1 MNWMNWKH
9 AAVAAATV
17 LSIGAIPAHAQQ
29 SQEPPRMM
37 GPGMMGGG
45 MMGPG
50 MMGGGPGDGRGW
62 RDDDDRWG
70 WAMMGGRGMG
80 MMGGPGMGPGM
91 MMDGMGMM
99 GFGLAMIGRL
109 DLTDT
114 QRRQVQRIADDL
126 RRKNWGLMGQMHDE
140 MSRMRDAMWA
150 DRRDRATI
158 LAANRR
164 MSELRQQ
171 MLENTLTAA
180 DQAEAVLTPAQ
191 REQLR
196 RFAP

>member
-9 AAVAAATV
+9 AAIGVATV
-17 LSIGAIPAHAQQ
+17 LSIGMIPVHAQQ

-37 GPGMMGGG
+37 GPGMMGPG

-50 MMGGGPGDGRGW
+50 MMGPG
-62 RDDDDRWG
+62 
-70 WAMMGGRGMG
+70 M
-80 MMGGPGMGPGM
+80 MGPGM
-91 MMDGMGMM
+91 MGPGMM

-109 DLTDT
+109 DLDEA

-126 RRKNWGLMGQMHDE
+126 RRKNWGLMGKMHDE
-140 MSRMRDAMWA
+140 MSRMGDAMRA
-150 DRRDRATI
+150 DRRDRDAI

-171 MLENTLTAA
+171 MLENMLAAA
-180 DQAEAVLTPAQ
+180 DQAEAVLTPQQ